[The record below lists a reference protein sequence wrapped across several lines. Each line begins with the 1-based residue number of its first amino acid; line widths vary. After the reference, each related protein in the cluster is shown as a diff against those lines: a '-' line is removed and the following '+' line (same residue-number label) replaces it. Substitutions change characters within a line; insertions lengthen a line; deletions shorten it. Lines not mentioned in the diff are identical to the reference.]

1 MSRHAL
7 QYAVLGLIS
16 AREAGVHGYRLKHE
30 FDALYGE
37 FWALNYGQMYRTLD
51 RLEHAGL
58 IEGFDEL
65 QDRRPTRK
73 VFRIT
78 PRGRK
83 KLDAWLLHPPS
94 QEPRPLRDEL
104 SLKLLFVTDGQADE
118 MRTIISTHRALYL
131 KHLARLTKRRD
142 AVDETTREGFVTKL
156 LLSQADMRVRAD
168 LAWLDHVEGEVTRRF
183 TQNAADG
190 PRIDQGIDKRR

>member
-16 AREAGVHGYRLKHE
+16 AREAGVHGYRLKNE

-51 RLEHAGL
+51 RLERAGL
-58 IEGFDEL
+58 IEGFDEP

-83 KLDAWLLHPPS
+83 NDS
-94 QEPRPLRDEL
+94 TRGCFTRPAR
-104 SLKLLFVTDGQADE
+104 SRGRCVTSSRSKLLFLTDGQADE

-183 TQNAADG
+183 AQHAADG
-190 PRIDQGIDKRR
+190 PRSTRRR

>member
-16 AREAGVHGYRLKHE
+16 AREAGVHGYRLKSE

-51 RLEHAGL
+51 RLEQAGL

-83 KLDAWLLHPPS
+83 KLDAWLLNPPS

-104 SLKLLFVTDGQADE
+104 SLKLLFLAEGQLEE

-142 AVDETTREGFVTKL
+142 GADDDTSEGFVTRL

-168 LAWLDHVEGEVTRRF
+168 LAWLDLVEAEITRRF
-183 TQNAADG
+183 ARQAADRPAPG
-190 PRIDQGIDKRR
+190 KGQ

>member
-1 MSRHAL
+1 MPMYAL

-16 AREAGVHGYRLKHE
+16 AREAGVHGYKLKNDFE
-30 FDALYGE
+30 ALYGD

-51 RLEHAGL
+51 RLERAGL

-65 QDRRPTRK
+65 QTRRPNRK

-78 PRGRK
+78 KQGK
-83 KLDAWLLHPPS
+83 KRLDAWLINPPS

-104 SLKLLFVTDGQADE
+104 SLKLLFLAEERLED
-118 MRTIISTHRALYL
+118 MRAVISTQRTLYL
-131 KHLARLTKRRD
+131 QHLARLNKRRD
-142 AVDETTREGFVTKL
+142 SAADDTRDGFIMKL

-168 LAWLDHVEGEVTRRF
+168 IAWLDLVEAEVAKRC
-183 TQNAADG
+183 AASSLESR
-190 PRIDQGIDKRR
+190 PPAKER